1 MARPPST
8 LELAHAT
15 IVTPVDGSAN
25 QCAEQIAHVVRKR
38 CGVELPMVSGD
49 RQVETQHAIV
59 LGCLAN
65 NPFIEQLYLR
75 WQTLVDRWYPG
86 TGGYV
91 VQMVARAH
99 DLEGCALVL
108 GGSAP
113 PGIAAATAAF
123 LPIVAEHADGSIPWL
138 LKVELGPAHL
148 PLPEDRIDALGT
160 STSPVPTPESA
171 LPEKPFQSGF
181 RGESVHNHL
190 LRLGIYGPHADNAHF
205 SRSSQLG
212 LRYLY
217 TGDPEDAQQ
226 YRRSLLGEVESGVVR
241 RLYHYKSIRMFQLW
255 ELLAPCPVFSAAE

>member
-25 QCAEQIAHVVRKR
+25 QCAEQIAHAVRKR
-38 CGVELPMVSGD
+38 CGVELSMVSGE
-49 RQVETQHAIV
+49 RQVETQHVIV

-75 WQTLVDRWYPG
+75 GQTLVDRWYPG

-99 DLEGCALVL
+99 GLEGCALVL
-108 GGSAP
+108 GGSDP

-123 LPIVAEHADGSIPWL
+123 LPLVAEHADGSIPWL

-171 LPEKPFQSGF
+171 PPEAVSIRLQGGIGAQSLAAAGYL
-181 RGESVHNHL
+181 RAARRQRPL
-190 LRLGIYGPHADNAHF
+190 LALVAIGAALFVYG
-205 SRSSQLG
+205 RSGGCTAVS
-212 LRYLY
+212 
-217 TGDPEDAQQ
+217 PVIA
-226 YRRSLLGEVESGVVR
+226 RRSGERGR
-241 RLYHYKSIRMFQLW
+241 
-255 ELLAPCPVFSAAE
+255 APTLPL